1 MGLKIDAK
9 DFLTNMSA
17 IKQRSMFAAEKVGQN
32 AAARME
38 GEAKRNARWTDRTG
52 LARQTITGYSG
63 WQGKKLRMGISGN
76 MEYSAYLELGH
87 EGRFAILWATVQA
100 NVQKIHG
107 RLAEG
112 GQIDGR
118 MPAGNG
124 TLDRIRHFD
133 LQARRGDRQVPRA
146 VCGRSGRRRICA
158 RYVRRG
164 GNRLSDGDAVLFW
177 CRAWAATCPL
187 SWRRSGRQCAG

>member
-32 AAARME
+32 AASRME

-100 NVQKIHG
+100 NVQKIM
-107 RLAEG
+107 
-112 GQIDGR
+112 D
-118 MPAGNG
+118 
-124 TLDRIRHFD
+124 D
-133 LQARRGDRQVPRA
+133 LRKV
-146 VCGRSGRRRICA
+146 
-158 RYVRRG
+158 VR
-164 GNRLSDGDAVLFW
+164 
-177 CRAWAATCPL
+177 
-187 SWRRSGRQCAG
+187 

>member
-9 DFLTNMSA
+9 DFLANMSA

-76 MEYSAYLELGH
+76 MEYSVYLELGQKAGSRSS
-87 EGRFAILWATVQA
+87 GR
-100 NVQKIHG
+100 
-107 RLAEG
+107 
-112 GQIDGR
+112 
-118 MPAGNG
+118 PC
-124 TLDRIRHFD
+124 
-133 LQARRGDRQVPRA
+133 RRTSRKSWTT
-146 VCGRSGRRRICA
+146 CGRWSDRWTHASGQW
-158 RYVRRG
+158 
-164 GNRLSDGDAVLFW
+164 N
-177 CRAWAATCPL
+177 T
-187 SWRRSGRQCAG
+187 